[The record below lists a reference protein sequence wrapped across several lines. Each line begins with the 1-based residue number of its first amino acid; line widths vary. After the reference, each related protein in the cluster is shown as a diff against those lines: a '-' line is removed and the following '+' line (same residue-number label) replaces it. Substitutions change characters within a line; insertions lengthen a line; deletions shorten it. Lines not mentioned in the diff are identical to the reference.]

1 MMRIIAGTARGR
13 RIFSV
18 PKTMPVKPISSR
30 IRQSVFDM
38 LRPRIPAAIFLDLFS
53 GTGAVGLEALS
64 RGAMKVVF
72 VEREPVCLKNINRN
86 LDHLGFKDKAQ
97 ILKADIL
104 KGTAWLS
111 AFSQG
116 EGYDIIYIAPPYRD
130 QKNRPLAYTGPVLRS
145 VAEGGLCAPTGIIA
159 AQHHIKEEYD
169 IPKNITLIRR
179 LKYGDTIVSVFKPLP
194 QNDKN
199 AV

>member
-1 MMRIIAGTARGR
+1 MMRIIAGSAKGR

-18 PKTMPVKPISSR
+18 PKTMPVKPISAR

-38 LRPRIPAAIFLDLFS
+38 LRPKLPASLFLDLFS

-64 RGAMKVVF
+64 RGALKVVF

-86 LDHLGFKDKAQ
+86 LDHLGFKEKAQ

-130 QKNRPLAYTGPVLRS
+130 PQNRPLAYTGPVLLS
-145 VAEGGLCAPTGIIA
+145 VAEGGLCAPDGMIA
-159 AQHHIKEEYD
+159 AQHHIKEQYD
-169 IPKNITLIRR
+169 VPKNLTLTRR
-179 LKYGDTIVSVFKPLP
+179 VKYGDTIVSIFRPLP
-194 QNDKN
+194 KTGKN